1 MGPFRK
7 EGEMKAAWLA
17 LVVCAFVAGMAYAGT
32 GPDILVPYI
41 DASRVTIDGA
51 GTEWEDPTFYPQDM
65 MLSSTDTPEY
75 FRIVTGSELSG
86 PEDWSG
92 VLYLGWGTDNFLYG
106 YSRVTDDILLI
117 GVPRNGDAWKEDGIE
132 IMTDADNSGG
142 NYRSGYDLHAETAQQ
157 LHIRLGELPLE
168 PGYDED
174 NTRCAI
180 WAREGAKWVSAPEYF
195 YAEVVTPTETENVT
209 YAYEWK
215 VALWDEVGTSAEES
229 VRHDLRAS
237 YDAGEAIGFGVAW
250 DDADTE
256 LGTRDTQIGTMGPE
270 GNAFWTNADHFNDA
284 YLVDNP
290 LYEVGTMVAVEP
302 SSWGALKASFK

>member
-1 MGPFRK
+1 
-7 EGEMKAAWLA
+7 MKAAWLA
-17 LVVCAFVAGMAYAGT
+17 LVACAFVAGTVYAGT
-32 GPDILVPYI
+32 GPDILIPYI

-51 GTEWEDPTFYPQDM
+51 GTEWEDPTFYPQEM
-65 MLSSTDTPEY
+65 MLSSTDNPEY
-75 FRIVTGSELSG
+75 FGIVTGSELSG
-86 PEDWSG
+86 PEDWSA

-117 GVPRNGDAWKEDGIE
+117 GVPRNGDAWKEDDIE

-142 NYRSGYDLHAETAQQ
+142 DYRTGIHAENAQQ
-157 LHIRLGELPLE
+157 FGIRLGELPLE
-168 PGYDED
+168 PGADED
-174 NTRCAI
+174 ATRCHI
-180 WAREGAKWVSAPEYF
+180 WAKEEAKWMSGPDYF

-209 YAYEWK
+209 YAFEWK
-215 VALWDEVGTSAEES
+215 LALWDEGAASPEDA
-229 VRHDLRAS
+229 VRHNLLAS
-237 YDAGEAIGFGVAW
+237 YEAGEPIGFGVAW

-270 GNAFWTNADHFNDA
+270 GNAFWKNADHCNDA

-290 LYEVGTMVAVEP
+290 LYEVGTTVAVEP